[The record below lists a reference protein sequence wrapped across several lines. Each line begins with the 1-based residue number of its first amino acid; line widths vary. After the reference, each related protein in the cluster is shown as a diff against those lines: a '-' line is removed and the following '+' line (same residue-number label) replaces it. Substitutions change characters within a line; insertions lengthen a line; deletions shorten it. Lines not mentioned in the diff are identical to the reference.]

1 MSEEPPRLD
10 ARSCALIIQDLQ
22 NDVITEGGAFADSGA
37 PAHAKSQNIVEN
49 VSRLAD
55 AARSAG
61 MPVVHVHYIVEA
73 GARGLKQNAPLF
85 VGIKDSNAVVRG
97 SWGAAPVQ
105 GLEPRE
111 GDHVVEKM
119 RMNGFYDTRLDSLLR
134 GLGATTIV
142 ITGAWTNM
150 SIEHTARHGADAG
163 YTVLVV
169 SDGTSTT
176 GEEWQNAALNYAM
189 TNVARVVTTDQVVQ
203 ALTTPAS
210 GR

>member
-1 MSEEPPRLD
+1 MSEETLRVD
-10 ARSCALIIQDLQ
+10 AHSCALIIQDLQ

-37 PAHAKSQNIVEN
+37 PTHAKSQNIVEN
-49 VSRLAD
+49 VKRLAD

-61 MPVVHVHYIVEA
+61 MPVIHVHYIVEA

-85 VGIKDSNAVVRG
+85 IGVKDSKALVRG
-97 SWGAAPVQ
+97 SWGAAPVE

-119 RMNGFYDTRLDSLLR
+119 RMNGFYDTRLDTLLR
-134 GLGATTIV
+134 GLGAATIV

-163 YTVLVV
+163 YEVLVV
-169 SDGTSTT
+169 ADGTSTT
-176 GEEWQNAALNYAM
+176 GAEWQNAALNYAM
-189 TNVARVVTTDQVVQ
+189 TNVARVVTTNEVVQ
-203 ALTTPAS
+203 ALGA
-210 GR
+210 GAAA